1 MFAETTHDPW
11 KDWLEEFGPRLLL
24 FARQQA
30 RHTRDAEDLLQ
41 EACIRVWRESE
52 GGDTVPPLAHFFRAL
67 RHTAID
73 AARREDRRARRE
85 QTVGTSEETLAHF
98 QCPLE
103 GDERRAS
110 IEAALRELPEDQRNV
125 LVLKIWGEQS
135 FEEVAAILDIPV
147 GTAASRYRYALSNL
161 RKTLPS
167 HLSA

>member
-1 MFAETTHDPW
+1 MFAESTHDPW

-30 RHTRDAEDLLQ
+30 RHPRDAEDLLQ
-41 EACIRVWRESE
+41 EACIRVWRES
-52 GGDTVPPLAHFFRAL
+52 GGGEAVPPLAHFFRAL

-85 QTVGTSEETLAHF
+85 QVAGAQEEPLALF

-103 GDERRAS
+103 QNERRAS
-110 IEAALRELPEDQRNV
+110 IEAALGELPEDQRNV

-135 FEEVAAILDIPV
+135 FEDVATILDIPA

-161 RKTLPS
+161 RKILPT